1 MDQELFGT
9 AIGDAFESGF
19 MRISEQGLNLSARS
33 DVPRIPMLG
42 SLSAF
47 QRFKP
52 TPMKLPPVYDNGP
65 MFVSS
70 AVFNLLLPVFP
81 PRVVISCAALS
92 PHSCP
97 FVGDLDRRSR
107 LSFFQPTLIHSLLKR
122 GPAPKMYH
130 SLILSFSLVPVLG
143 LALPTTA
150 PSTGTNTATTGNLVS
165 AGALLNATHAPKI
178 NSLANSTHLFD
189 TINYFPDPEVSC
201 SGRKLSDESSNWS
214 TDLTTAVT
222 TTTTDGVYGTC
233 DADGTEVD
241 GSGNLAWKSGGV
253 QVYYCNHGFTPNPCS
268 VNEYWRADD
277 LINDKCGSDGGGWVK
292 IPDWGKTIG
301 RDPTNSGGSF
311 RSECGASLH
320 GVKANV
326 VVNSTST

>member
-1 MDQELFGT
+1 
-9 AIGDAFESGF
+9 
-19 MRISEQGLNLSARS
+19 
-33 DVPRIPMLG
+33 
-42 SLSAF
+42 
-47 QRFKP
+47 
-52 TPMKLPPVYDNGP
+52 
-65 MFVSS
+65 
-70 AVFNLLLPVFP
+70 
-81 PRVVISCAALS
+81 
-92 PHSCP
+92 
-97 FVGDLDRRSR
+97 
-107 LSFFQPTLIHSLLKR
+107 
-122 GPAPKMYH
+122 MYH

-222 TTTTDGVYGTC
+222 TTTTDGIYGTC

-320 GVKANV
+320 GAKANV

>member
-1 MDQELFGT
+1 
-9 AIGDAFESGF
+9 
-19 MRISEQGLNLSARS
+19 
-33 DVPRIPMLG
+33 
-42 SLSAF
+42 
-47 QRFKP
+47 
-52 TPMKLPPVYDNGP
+52 
-65 MFVSS
+65 
-70 AVFNLLLPVFP
+70 
-81 PRVVISCAALS
+81 
-92 PHSCP
+92 
-97 FVGDLDRRSR
+97 
-107 LSFFQPTLIHSLLKR
+107 
-122 GPAPKMYH
+122 MYH
-130 SLILSFSLVPVLG
+130 SLILSFSLAPILG

-150 PSTGTNTATTGNLVS
+150 PSTDTNTAPTGNLVS
-165 AGALLNATHAPKI
+165 GGALLNATHAPKI

-214 TDLTTAVT
+214 TDLATAVT

-233 DADGTEVD
+233 DADGSEVD

-301 RDPTNSGGSF
+301 RYVCIHALRVCFLDSYTDLLVFNRDPTNSDGSF

-326 VVNSTST
+326 VTNSTST